1 MIYMTVGV
9 NGNYKPNKSTIL
21 IVGGN
26 KMNKENKPKKEFSK
40 KIFNIVITLF
50 VIVIFYAMALMWKV
64 GTTDGLMYLI
74 PAVGT
79 LASVTVGFY
88 YWKAKMENMVKL
100 SKENEMT
107 LDEVKEIE
115 SNMDDCDIKVES
127 EDY

>member
-1 MIYMTVGV
+1 
-9 NGNYKPNKSTIL
+9 
-21 IVGGN
+21 
-26 KMNKENKPKKEFSK
+26 MNKENKPKKEFSK

-50 VIVIFYAMALMWKV
+50 IIVIFYAMALMWKV

-100 SKENEMT
+100 SKENDIALE
-107 LDEVKEIE
+107 EIKEIE
-115 SNMDDCDIKVES
+115 STMDDFNVNSES
-127 EDY
+127 EG

>member
-1 MIYMTVGV
+1 M
-9 NGNYKPNKSTIL
+9 NKENNSL
-21 IVGGN
+21 EGN
-26 KMNKENKPKKEFSK
+26 KMNKGNKPQKECSK

-50 VIVIFYAMALMWKV
+50 IIVIFYAMALMWKV

-115 SNMDDCDIKVES
+115 SNMDDYDIKVES